1 MGDEYTKLISDTL
14 KASGVLNSLVFRI
27 GKEGE
32 REYVAPDG
40 YTFRWYVEPA
50 QFTFP
55 ETVAMGTVT
64 LPSLVVVI
72 DDGEDALAFRLP
84 YEFAITFAKDAFDS
98 LDEAFRSSIEE
109 ISTDYR
115 NAKHIMESKA
125 KMVIKKKGYEEKP
138 QAQEEH
144 DRGYM

>member
-1 MGDEYTKLISDTL
+1 MTDEYVKLIANTL
-14 KASGVLNSLVFRI
+14 KASGILNSLVFRI
-27 GKEGE
+27 GREGE

-40 YTFRWYVEPA
+40 STFRWYVEPA

-109 ISTDYR
+109 ISIDYR

-125 KMVIKKKGYEEKP
+125 KMVTRKT